1 MDPAQFGYSTLPMQH
16 APYEAISPATLK
28 DSNEGKVALITGAG
42 QGIGAAIAE
51 ALAKSGANV
60 AILDLNTDKLV
71 KTKEACLQHGGK
83 VADFACDVTN
93 EHKIKEVIDAVEK
106 QLGPIDVLV
115 NNAGIFDQRPFI
127 MSTFDG
133 FWRQIEVNFK
143 APLML
148 IHQMLPRMRERGGG
162 CIINIASRSGTV
174 DVPMT
179 LGYVSSKAALIRA
192 THTLQKE
199 MELDGLDPAIHM
211 YALHP
216 GGVRSA
222 MGGAGVADDVRAKY
236 GRDITDEE
244 FFKHLFKDG
253 PSLCGQ
259 TCAWLASGRGKELRG
274 LFLDCRQDVA
284 KLLEIGRKTLL
295 KENRNTLTV
304 NFIDGYCNEP

>member
-1 MDPAQFGYSTLPMQH
+1 MDPAQFGYSTLPLQH
-16 APYEAISPATLK
+16 SPYDTISSSALQGANT
-28 DSNEGKVALITGAG
+28 GKVAIITGAG

-60 AILDLNTDKLV
+60 AVLDLKLDNLIH
-71 KTKEACLQHGGK
+71 TKQACLQHNVK
-83 VADFACDVTN
+83 VAEFACDVTDSD
-93 EHKIKEVIDAVEK
+93 KVKEVLEKVE
-106 QLGPIDVLV
+106 QDLGPIDVLV

-133 FWRQIEVNFK
+133 FWKQIEVNFK

-148 IHQMLPRMRERGGG
+148 IHQMLPRMRERGSG

-179 LGYVSSKAALIRA
+179 LGYVTSKAALIRA

-216 GGVRSA
+216 GGVKSG
-222 MGGAGVADDVRAKY
+222 MGG
-236 GRDITDEE
+236 
-244 FFKHLFKDG
+244 
-253 PSLCGQ
+253 
-259 TCAWLASGRGKELRG
+259 GKR
-274 LFLDCRQDVA
+274 FRNSR
-284 KLLEIGRKTLL
+284 RKMS
-295 KENRNTLTV
+295 
-304 NFIDGYCNEP
+304 IAANEK

>member
-1 MDPAQFGYSTLPMQH
+1 MDPAQFGISSLPLQH
-16 APYEAISPATLK
+16 EPYGPILPKALEG
-28 DSNEGKVALITGAG
+28 SNAGKVALITGAG
-42 QGIGAAIAE
+42 QGIGASISE
-51 ALAKSGANV
+51 SLAKSGASV
-60 AILDLNTDKLV
+60 AILDLNANNLIQTK
-71 KTKEACLQHGGK
+71 KTCSAFGGK
-83 VADFACDVTN
+83 VEAFTCDVTD
-93 EHKIKEVIDAVEK
+93 KERIVEVLAQVER

-115 NNAGIFDQRPFI
+115 NNAGIFEQRPF
-127 MSTFDG
+127 MMGSFDI
-133 FWRQIEVNFK
+133 FWKQIEVNFK

-148 IHQMLPRMRERGGG
+148 IHEILPRMRDRGHG

-199 MELDGLDPAIHM
+199 MELDDLDPAIHL

-216 GGVRSA
+216 GGVRGN
-222 MGGAGVADDVRAKY
+222 MGGAGAPEDVKKKY
-236 GRDITDEE
+236 GDLTDEE

-259 TCAWLASGRGKELRG
+259 TCAWLASGQGKELRG
-274 LFLDCRQDVA
+274 LFLDCRQDVS
-284 KLLEIGRKTLL
+284 KLLAIGRETLL

-304 NFIDGYCNEP
+304 NFIEGYCNEP

>member
-1 MDPAQFGYSTLPMQH
+1 MDPAQFGYSTLPLQH
-16 APYEAISPATLK
+16 APYDTISSTTLK
-28 DSNEGKVALITGAG
+28 DANTGKVAFVTGAG

-60 AILDLNTDKLV
+60 AILDLKLANLA
-71 KTKEACLQHGGK
+71 KTKEACQQHG
-83 VADFACDVTN
+83 VQVLDFACDVTDAAA
-93 EHKIKEVIDAVEK
+93 IKQVMDDVEK
-106 QLGPIDVLV
+106 QLGPINVLV
-115 NNAGIFDQRPFI
+115 NNAGIFDQRPFM

-148 IHQMLPRMRERGGG
+148 IHEMLPRMRDRGSG

-179 LGYVSSKAALIRA
+179 LGYVTSKAALIRA

-216 GGVRSA
+216 GGVKSA
-222 MGGAGVADDVRAKY
+222 MGGGKSLAWNVR
-236 GRDITDEE
+236 
-244 FFKHLFKDG
+244 
-253 PSLCGQ
+253 
-259 TCAWLASGRGKELRG
+259 RGKG
-274 LFLDCRQDVA
+274 
-284 KLLEIGRKTLL
+284 
-295 KENRNTLTV
+295 N
-304 NFIDGYCNEP
+304 